1 VDADATRLLVVQFL
15 HDQLLHVGIKKTL
28 HKLKEIC
35 HWSNMLDDVKHV
47 IKSCDLCQR
56 AKGVCRPSNVK
67 VQPMFHPAGVA
78 DAPTEPFQVIGIDFV
93 WGLPGNVGFVTVLD
107 LYSKYV

>member
-1 VDADATRLLVVQFL
+1 MDADATRLLVVQFL

-47 IKSCDLCQR
+47 IKSCDSTCVKELR
-56 AKGVCRPSNVK
+56 VC
-67 VQPMFHPAGVA
+67 AGL
-78 DAPTEPFQVIGIDFV
+78 QM
-93 WGLPGNVGFVTVLD
+93 
-107 LYSKYV
+107 